1 MRKKHTMSELQHVF
15 EQQVNLYHVLDLNSP
30 HVSNSIIKKQFRQ
43 LALKYHPDK
52 NPDNP
57 HVVHKFHLV
66 SLATHVLTDE
76 SLRDQYDRWL
86 ASQDD
91 GERMKFIE
99 RLNHR
104 ENQTKATATE
114 PTTLELYAIQKYGE
128 SLRRM
133 KHFQVP
139 YDWSLSSYGKTSN
152 RLCDSSTLRI
162 ELLNDPQS
170 EFLNK
175 AILCST
181 LEELWKLPLS
191 GVYYSSKNS
200 SDRETVVAY
209 VVFVSS
215 LDSRRIYKSYR
226 AHKNIPKFLKQI
238 SPRIPTKYYKHR
250 KETQLS
256 LNIEQLIRKH
266 PLHID

>member
-1 MRKKHTMSELQHVF
+1 MSELQHVF
-15 EQQVNLYHVLDLNSP
+15 EQQVNLYHVLELKSS
-30 HVSNSIIKKQFRQ
+30 HVSDSIIKKQFRL

-57 HVVHKFHLV
+57 HIVHKFHRL

-76 SLRDQYDRWL
+76 SLKSQYDRWL
-86 ASQDD
+86 ANQDD
-91 GERMKFIE
+91 GERVILIE
-99 RLNHR
+99 RLKHR
-104 ENQTKATATE
+104 EKQAKATATE
-114 PTTLELYAIQKYGE
+114 PTTPELYAIQKYGE

-133 KHFQVP
+133 KHFKVP
-139 YDWSLSSYGKTSN
+139 YNWSLSSYGKTPN
-152 RLCDSSTLRI
+152 RFYDSSTLRI

-181 LEELWKLPLS
+181 LENLWKLPLS

-215 LDSRRIYKSYR
+215 LDSRRIYKSYK
-226 AHKNIPKFLKQI
+226 AHKTFPKFLKQI

-250 KETQLS
+250 KERQLS
-256 LNIEQLIRKH
+256 LNIEQLVRNH
-266 PLHID
+266 PLYGD